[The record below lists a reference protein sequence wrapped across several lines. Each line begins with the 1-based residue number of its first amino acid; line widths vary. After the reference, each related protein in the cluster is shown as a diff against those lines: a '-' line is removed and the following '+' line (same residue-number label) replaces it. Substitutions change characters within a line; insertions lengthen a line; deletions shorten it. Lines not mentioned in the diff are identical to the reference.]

1 MADYIASLDK
11 LIAREDSLLLSGH
24 GGPVTSPAPFLR
36 ALKTHRRLR
45 ERSII
50 ERIRAGDSTIPRMVE
65 VIYRDTDKRLH
76 GAAALSVLAHI
87 EDLMERGEVTA
98 DRPPSLVAHYRLAG
112 G

>member
-1 MADYIASLDK
+1 
-11 LIAREDSLLLSGH
+11 
-24 GGPVTSPAPFLR
+24 VTTPAPFLR
-36 ALKTHRRLR
+36 GLKTHRRLR
-45 ERSII
+45 ERAIV
-50 ERIRAGDSTIPRMVE
+50 ERIRAGDGTIAKMVE
-65 VIYRDTDKRLH
+65 VIYRDVDRRLH